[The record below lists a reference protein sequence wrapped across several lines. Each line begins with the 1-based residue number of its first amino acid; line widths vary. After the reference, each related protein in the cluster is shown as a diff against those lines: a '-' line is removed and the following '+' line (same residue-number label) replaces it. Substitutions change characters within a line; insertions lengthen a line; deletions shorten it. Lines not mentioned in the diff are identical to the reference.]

1 MKRLAALSLIIAYSG
16 TSVLAATGPVTF
28 TGTVT
33 ATCTLLVN
41 SNGTMT
47 PSADLRTVSSK
58 HSGAVGASVGLTSTG
73 NVTLK
78 VDPVASAIIPAGDI
92 TPTTWKPSY
101 SLAGVQNIAN
111 TENATPITV
120 PGSGVVTVHLEGT
133 KGVSDSFVPGLYS
146 AVVTVRC
153 E

>member
-1 MKRLAALSLIIAYSG
+1 MLGLSSASAF
-16 TSVLAATGPVTF
+16 AATGPVTF

-41 SNGTMT
+41 SNGTMS
-47 PSADLRTVSSK
+47 PSPDLRTVSSK
-58 HSGAVGASVGLTSTG
+58 HSGAIGASIGLTSTG

-78 VDPVASAIIPAGDI
+78 VDPVSTATIPAADT

-111 TENATPITV
+111 TENATLITV
-120 PGSGVVTVHLEGT
+120 PGTGIVTVHLEGT
-133 KGVSDSFVPGLYS
+133 KGVSDSFVPGVYS